1 MEAKII
7 NYYSNGIA
15 RLEDGKLVQI
25 NYHDS
30 GYIMGLHEPIPIEG
44 HIKTRMYLWLAF
56 KGLVGEYSYNDLVK
70 ARKAY
75 QSCDGVEVV
84 NGQLPIDEKL
94 FYLGQDIHKDVYESK
109 PIKMYML

>member
-1 MEAKII
+1 MGGVMPHLSEIKRQLQSIKPLA
-7 NYYSNGIA
+7 NNGKGWTKNGLKK
-15 RLEDGKLVQI
+15 RQPCTF
-25 NYHDS
+25 
-30 GYIMGLHEPIPIEG
+30 GYVL
-44 HIKTRMYLWLAF
+44 YLWLAF